1 MPSVACAD
9 RTLSCPLQ
17 QEASE
22 RVRLARE
29 AKLAAAAAL
38 TQAEAQLT
46 KEEEKKTQLVSDL
59 NSLILQSTVQ
69 QYKALESLQTRMDG
83 LTARVANPDAPPPDG
98 VAELAATAS
107 SPRGVAP
114 GGAGAASGA
123 GRAEEPRDAAV
134 EAARAEME
142 AAAAVDAA
150 AAEARNRHVARP
162 TRAGVKPAL
171 LGSKGSGGSG
181 LAMATSTSQ
190 GGFAG
195 FAV

>member
-1 MPSVACAD
+1 M
-9 RTLSCPLQ
+9 
-17 QEASE
+17 
-22 RVRLARE
+22 RLARE

-46 KEEEKKTQLVSDL
+46 KEEEQKTQLVSDL

-69 QYKALESLQTRMDG
+69 QYKALESLQSRMDG
-83 LTARVANPDAPPPDG
+83 LTARVAQPDAPPPDG

-107 SPRGVAP
+107 SPRGVV
-114 GGAGAASGA
+114 ASGA
-123 GRAEEPRDAAV
+123 GSASGGAGRADESRDAAV
-134 EAARAEME
+134 DAARAEME

-162 TRAGVKPAL
+162 ARAGVKPVL
-171 LGSKGSGGSG
+171 LGSKASSGSG
-181 LAMATSTSQ
+181 LAAAARTAQ

>member
-1 MPSVACAD
+1 M
-9 RTLSCPLQ
+9 
-17 QEASE
+17 
-22 RVRLARE
+22 RLARE

-38 TQAEAQLT
+38 TQAEAQVL
-46 KEEEKKTQLVSDL
+46 KEEELKTQLVSDL

-83 LTARVANPDAPPPDG
+83 LTARVANPDRDAPPPDG

-114 GGAGAASGA
+114 GGAGAASGE
-123 GRAEEPRDAAV
+123 GRGEEPRDAAGD
-134 EAARAEME
+134 AARAEME
-142 AAAAVDAA
+142 AAAAVEAA

-162 TRAGVKPAL
+162 TRAGMKPAL
-171 LGSKGSGGSG
+171 LGSKSGSGSG
-181 LAMATSTSQ
+181 LAVATSTSQ

>member
-1 MPSVACAD
+1 M
-9 RTLSCPLQ
+9 
-17 QEASE
+17 
-22 RVRLARE
+22 RLARE
-29 AKLAAAAAL
+29 AKVAAAAAL